1 MIVTM
6 RSKDWNG
13 KNESSTRQSILNKK
27 IILYRQP
34 CPHCQS
40 SDAYHVYAD
49 GHGHCFSCT
58 VTDKQAP
65 LEYFKNL
72 PEVRTLPI
80 INEMT
85 AIDPT
90 SYSYQYIPLR
100 AITKETMVAYNV
112 QTKVDNEGKPLEIAF
127 PYSSDALKIRKI
139 DEKIFYSKGDM
150 KSATLF
156 GKDKFSKGSA
166 RSITITEGEF
176 DALSV
181 YQMLGSAYP
190 AVSVRSASSA
200 TADCKHEWEYLN
212 SFEKIYLCF
221 DNDEPGKK
229 AKASVA
235 RLFDFN
241 KIYDVDLSQYKDA
254 NAYLEAGET
263 DVFRRIWWNAK
274 RFLPE
279 GILSSF
285 SEFDSIIDTE
295 KKKDAVAYPFPTVQE
310 MTYGIRTGE
319 VVLITAMEGIGK
331 TEVIR
336 AIEYHLLK
344 ITEDNIGVIHLE
356 EDKERLLKG
365 LAGYELKQPAHLP
378 DVPVSREEIKEALH
392 KTIRIDN
399 RLHIYNHFGS
409 DDPDVILDIIRF
421 LVASCNCRYVF
432 FDHITMAVSGL
443 GDEDERK
450 ALDYISTRLAMMVK
464 ELDFAL
470 ILVSHV
476 NDEGKTRGSRN
487 ISKIADCWIHLDRD
501 QQASTEEQRNT
512 TYLTFRKNRFGART
526 GPGGK
531 LLFDISTFMI
541 EEADP
546 QKMSLPPVNP

>member
-1 MIVTM
+1 MTKTSRV
-6 RSKDWNG
+6 
-13 KNESSTRQSILNKK
+13 L
-27 IILYRQP
+27 LYRLP
-34 CPHCQS
+34 CPHCPS
-40 SDAYHVYAD
+40 SDAYHVYSD
-49 GHGHCFSCT
+49 RHGHCFSCST
-58 VTDKQAP
+58 ADRVAP
-65 LEYFKNL
+65 VEYLEQL
-72 PEVRTLPI
+72 SELAEVESLPI
-80 INEMT
+80 IIPMSNPNQDT
-85 AIDPT
+85 F
-90 SYSYQYIPLR
+90 SYQYVPLR
-100 AITKETMVAYNV
+100 GLSAETLTFFNV
-112 QTKVDNEGKPLEIAF
+112 QTKVDAEGKPLEIAF
-127 PYSSDALKIRKI
+127 PYSDVAIKIRRL
-139 DEKIFYSKGDM
+139 DEKTFYSKGDM
-150 KSATLF
+150 KNATLF

-166 RSITITEGEF
+166 KAITITEGEF

-181 YQMLGSAYP
+181 YQMLGSRYP
-190 AVSVRSASSA
+190 VVSIRSASSA
-200 TADCKHEWEYLN
+200 AGDCKQEWEYLN
-212 SFEKIYLCF
+212 SFERIYLCF
-221 DNDEPGKK
+221 DNDKPGKE
-229 AKASVA
+229 AKAAVA

-241 KIYDVDLSQYKDA
+241 KIYDVDLSEYKDA
-254 NAYLEAGET
+254 NEYLVNNKQDT
-263 DVFRRIWWNAK
+263 FSRIWWNAR

-295 KKKDAVAYPFPTVQE
+295 KKKDAVSFPFPTVQE

-319 VVLITAMEGIGK
+319 VVLVTALEGIGK
-331 TEVIR
+331 TEILR

-344 ITEDNIGVIHLE
+344 ETDSNIGVIHLE

-365 LAGYELKQPAHLP
+365 LAGYELQRPAHLP
-378 DVPVSREEIKEALH
+378 DVPFSKSDIKEALH
-392 KTIRIDN
+392 KAIRTDN

-501 QQASTEEQRNT
+501 QQAPTEDQRNT

-531 LLFDISTFMI
+531 LLFDLSTFMI
-541 EEADP
+541 TESDP
-546 QKMSLPPVNP
+546 QKITHPPVNPE

>member
-1 MIVTM
+1 M
-6 RSKDWNG
+6 NP
-13 KNESSTRQSILNKK
+13 NKK

-34 CPHCQS
+34 CPHCSS

-49 GHGHCFSCT
+49 RHGHCYSCST
-58 VTDKQAP
+58 TDRVAP
-65 LEYFKNL
+65 EEYLEL
-72 PEVRTLPI
+72 ISEVLDLPI
-80 INEMT
+80 ISKMT
-85 AIDPT
+85 TDNT
-90 SYSYQYIPLR
+90 QNYTYQYVPLR
-100 AITKETMVAYNV
+100 GITKNTLEFYNV
-112 QTKVDNEGKPLEIAF
+112 QSKVDGEGRPIEIAF
-127 PYSSDALKIRKI
+127 PYTSDTLKIRRL
-139 DEKIFYSKGDM
+139 DEKTFYSKGDM
-150 KSATLF
+150 KNATLF

-166 RSITITEGEF
+166 KSITITEGEF

-200 TADCKHEWEYLN
+200 AADCKHEREYLN
-212 SFEKIYLCF
+212 SFDKIYLCF
-221 DNDEPGKK
+221 DNDEPGRK
-229 AKASVA
+229 AKAAVA

-241 KIYDVDLSQYKDA
+241 KVYDVDLSEFKDA
-254 NAYLEAGET
+254 NEFLEAGKQE
-263 DVFRRIWWNAK
+263 VFKRIWWNAR

-285 SEFDSIIDTE
+285 SEFDQIIDTE
-295 KKKDAVAYPFPTVQE
+295 KKKDAVTFPFPSVQE

-319 VVLITAMEGIGK
+319 TVLFTAMEGIGK
-331 TEVIR
+331 TEIIR
-336 AIEYHLLK
+336 AIEFHLLK
-344 ITEDNIGVIHLE
+344 ETNDNIGVIHLE

-378 DVPVSREEIKEALH
+378 DVPLSREEIKEAIH
-392 KTIRIDN
+392 KCIRIDN

-421 LVASCNCRYVF
+421 LVTSCDCKYVF

-487 ISKIADCWIHLDRD
+487 ISKIVDFWIHLDRD
-501 QQASTEEQRNT
+501 QQAPTEEQRNT

-531 LLFDISTFMI
+531 LLFDLSTFMI
-541 EEADP
+541 QEADP
-546 QKMSLPPVNP
+546 QQITLPPVNP

>member
-1 MIVTM
+1 M
-6 RSKDWNG
+6 
-13 KNESSTRQSILNKK
+13 
-27 IILYRQP
+27 
-34 CPHCQS
+34 
-40 SDAYHVYAD
+40 
-49 GHGHCFSCT
+49 
-58 VTDKQAP
+58 
-65 LEYFKNL
+65 
-72 PEVRTLPI
+72 TLL
-80 INEMT
+80 
-85 AIDPT
+85 DPN

-100 AITKETMVAYNV
+100 GITKETMAAYNV
-112 QTKVDNEGKPLEIAF
+112 QTKVDDEGTPIEIAF
-127 PYSSDALKIRKI
+127 PYNTDTLKIRRL
-139 DEKIFYSKGDM
+139 DEKTFYSKGDM
-150 KSATLF
+150 KNATLF

-166 RSITITEGEF
+166 KSITITEGEF

-190 AVSVRSASSA
+190 AVSVRSATSA
-200 TADCKHEWEYLN
+200 AADCSKERDYLN
-212 SFEKIYLCF
+212 SFDKIYLCL

-229 AKASVA
+229 AKAAIA

-241 KIYDVDLSQYKDA
+241 KVYDVDLSEFKDA
-254 NAYLEAGET
+254 NEYLENGKS
-263 DVFRRIWWNAK
+263 DVFRRIWWNSR

-285 SEFDSIIDTE
+285 SEFDNIIDTV
-295 KKKDAVAYPFPTVQE
+295 KAKDAVSFPFPTVQE

-319 VVLITAMEGIGK
+319 VVLVTALEGIGK
-331 TEVIR
+331 TEILR

-344 ITEDNIGVIHLE
+344 TTDSNIGVIHLE

-378 DVPVSREEIKEALH
+378 DVPLSREEIKEALH
-392 KTIRIDN
+392 KCIRIDN

-501 QQASTEEQRNT
+501 QQAPTEEQRNT
-512 TYLTFRKNRFGART
+512 THLTFRKNRFGART

-531 LLFDISTFMI
+531 LLFDLSTFMI
-541 EEADP
+541 EEADN
-546 QKMSLPPVNP
+546 QKITLPPVNPQ

>member
-1 MIVTM
+1 MTSSLTEPNKTIV
-6 RSKDWNG
+6 K
-13 KNESSTRQSILNKK
+13 
-27 IILYRQP
+27 YRLQ
-34 CPHCQS
+34 CPHCPS
-40 SDAYHVYAD
+40 SDAYHVYQD
-49 GHGHCFSCT
+49 GHGYCFSCQGY
-58 VTDKQAP
+58 DKRAADEL
-65 LEYFKNL
+65 LEEL
-72 PEVRTLPI
+72 SEVVCLPI
-80 INEMT
+80 IDPMT
-85 AIDPT
+85 SPDT
-90 SYSYQYIPLR
+90 SSFSYQFVPTRGITEATLR
-100 AITKETMVAYNV
+100 YYNV
-112 QTKVDNEGKPLEIAF
+112 QTKCVGDEGTPIEVAF
-127 PYSSDALKIRKI
+127 PYGEGALKIRGFDNKN
-139 DEKIFYSKGDM
+139 FRSTGDM
-150 KSATLF
+150 KNAALF

-166 RSITITEGEF
+166 KAITITEGEY

-181 YQMLGSAYP
+181 YQMLGSKYP
-190 AVSVRSASSA
+190 VVSVRSATSA
-200 TADCKHEWEYLN
+200 AADCSKERDYLN

-221 DNDEPGKK
+221 DNDEAGKR
-229 AKASVA
+229 AKAQVA

-241 KIYDVDLSQYKDA
+241 KVYDVELTEHKDA
-254 NAYLEAGET
+254 NEYLLANKT
-263 DVFRRIWWNAK
+263 DTFSKIWWNAR

-279 GILSSF
+279 GIISAF
-285 SEFDSIIDTE
+285 SEFDAIIDTE

-319 VVLITAMEGIGK
+319 VVLVTAMEGIGK
-331 TEVIR
+331 TEILR

-344 ITEDNIGVIHLE
+344 TTESNIGLIHLE

-378 DVPVSREEIKEALH
+378 DVPVTREEIKDALH
-392 KTIRIDN
+392 KCIRIDN

-421 LVASCNCRYVF
+421 LVASCGCKYVF

-487 ISKIADCWIHLDRD
+487 ISKIADCWIHMDRD
-501 QQASTEEQRNT
+501 QQAPSEEQRNT
-512 TYLTFRKNRFGART
+512 TYLTFKKNRFGART

-531 LLFDISTFMI
+531 LYFDLSTFLI
-541 EEADP
+541 NELDP
-546 QKMSLPPVNP
+546 GRISLPPVEVS

>member
-1 MIVTM
+1 MT
-6 RSKDWNG
+6 
-13 KNESSTRQSILNKK
+13 LNKK
-27 IILYRQP
+27 IVLYRQP
-34 CPHCQS
+34 CPHCTS
-40 SDAYHVYAD
+40 SDAYHIYAD
-49 GHGHCFSCT
+49 GHGFCFSCNGYDRI
-58 VTDKQAP
+58 VAQEY
-65 LEYFKNL
+65 LEQL
-72 PEVRTLPI
+72 SEVIDLPI
-80 INEMT
+80 ISDMSINN
-85 AIDPT
+85 PNN
-90 SYSYQYIPLR
+90 YSYQYVPLR
-100 AITKETMVAYNV
+100 GLTKETLQCYNV
-112 QTKVDNEGKPLEIAF
+112 QSKIDGEGKPIEIAF
-127 PYSSDALKIRKI
+127 PYTPDTLKIRSLT
-139 DEKIFYSKGDM
+139 EKAFWSKGDM

-156 GKDKFSKGSA
+156 GKDKFPKGSA
-166 RSITITEGEF
+166 KSITITEGEF

-181 YQMLGSAYP
+181 YQMLGSSYP

-200 TADCKHEWEYLN
+200 GADCNHERDYLN
-212 SFEKIYLCF
+212 SFDKIYLCF
-221 DNDEPGKK
+221 DNDEPGRK
-229 AKASVA
+229 AKQAVA

-241 KIYDVDLSQYKDA
+241 KVYDIDFSGSEYKDA
-254 NAYLEAGET
+254 NDFLVADKT
-263 DVFRRIWWNAK
+263 DVFRRIWWNSR

-279 GILSSF
+279 GIISSF

-295 KKKDAVAYPFPTVQE
+295 KQKDAVTFPFPTVQE

-319 VVLITAMEGIGK
+319 VVLVTALEGIGK
-331 TEVIR
+331 TEILR

-344 ITEDNIGVIHLE
+344 TTDSNLGIIHLE
-356 EDKERLLKG
+356 EDKSRLLKG

-378 DVPVSREEIKEALH
+378 DTPFSRDEIKDALH
-392 KTIRIDN
+392 KAVRIDN

-409 DDPDVILDIIRF
+409 DDPNTILDIIRF

-450 ALDYISTRLAMMVK
+450 ALDYLSTRLAMMVQ

-487 ISKIADCWIHLDRD
+487 ISKIANCWIHLDRD
-501 QQASTEEQRNT
+501 QQAPTEEQRNT
-512 TYLTFRKNRFGART
+512 THLTFKKNRFGART

-531 LLFDISTFMI
+531 LLFDLSTFMI

-546 QKMSLPPVNP
+546 QKMTLPPVNP